1 MTTDPKLYKEL
12 ATILNQSQ
20 DGIAIHAKLIQR
32 CQKLYKEVRFY
43 SLNLNYKYVLTF
55 HHYLILD

>member
-55 HHYLILD
+55 QH